1 MINKSIIL
9 ITSFFIFCS
18 MAIAD
23 SFNFETKNLEIFKEK
38 NQIITG
44 KGKAFSSN
52 NDLEIN
58 ADKFEYLRDL
68 DLLKTDGNGKA
79 IIQSKKLIIK
89 FDKALFDQKNS
100 TIKANGNVKIHQ
112 TDKNFFIESEKIFY
126 DQLNNLIS
134 SNTKTILK
142 DNFKNTYIVD
152 SFMFEIDKNI
162 LKVIN
167 LESKDKDNNILKTEI
182 AYINTLS
189 GKLFGKDVNIDFD
202 TSFGS
207 GFNKDN
213 EPRLKAVSINRNE
226 NITELTKGVFTT
238 CKKQDDCPPWEMTA
252 KKIHHNKTKKTIN
265 YENAFLKI
273 YDIPVMYFPKFFH
286 PDPTVKRQSGF
297 LIPTIK
303 NSSGS
308 DGFLN
313 TPYFFAIAEN
323 KDATFS
329 PRFYPDDKVLFQ
341 TEYRQANLNSNHIA
355 DFSYFTEKGKNSK
368 NHIFY
373 EYDNEFNSENFENNQ
388 INFKIQQTSNDTYLK
403 SDKLESVIVNDSDI
417 LENSL
422 GLDLYSDDLSIS
434 LSANIY
440 EDLNKNNNDRYE
452 YELPR
457 VDLVKSINNKTN
469 LNGNFIFESQSLFR
483 SYNTNVNEKT
493 NTNDLKFKS
502 FPKITSNGFY
512 NNYEFLIKNS
522 NMNNENSTYKNNENI
537 YLSSIFQYNSSLP
550 LIKEGEIYQK
560 ILKPKISLKFAPQHT
575 KDDRNAED
583 KIDLSNI
590 YSINRLSN
598 KTTEG
603 GFSVTYGGD
612 YSIFDNKKSNEI
624 FNFKLASNLRLEEN
638 DDLSNSNQMGEKTS
652 NLFSEIV
659 FSPNEYLTTK
669 YNNSLE
675 SNLKDTSYENLITEF
690 KINNFVTKFDYLN
703 ENNTSLKNSYL
714 TNESTYSVDQS
725 NSLSFSTRKNKKTDL
740 TEYYNLMY
748 QYKNDCLAAAIEYN
762 KDYYSDRELK
772 PTESIFFKLTIIPFG
787 QTNSPNL
794 KND

>member
-469 LNGNFIFESQSLFR
+469 LNGNFIFESQSLVR

>member
-1 MINKSIIL
+1 
-9 ITSFFIFCS
+9 

-469 LNGNFIFESQSLFR
+469 LNGNFIFESQSLVR

>member
-388 INFKIQQTSNDTYLK
+388 INFKIQQTFNDTYLK

-469 LNGNFIFESQSLFR
+469 LNGNFIFESQSLVR

-560 ILKPKISLKFAPQHT
+560 ILKPKISLKLAPQHT